1 MIKALVKSKRAS
13 GLELQQVAAPR
24 RQASDQVVIKIKQT
38 AICGTD
44 IHIYN
49 WDDWAQK
56 TVPVP
61 LVIGHE
67 FVGEVAELGA
77 GVDDLQVGELVTGEG
92 HLTCE
97 RCRNCLAGNRH
108 LCRQPIGVGIERAGA
123 FAEYLVLPR
132 RNVYRLSDDIDID
145 IATIYDPLGNAT
157 HTALEFDLVGEDV
170 LVTGAG
176 PIGLMVTAIARHVG
190 ARHIVTTDVN
200 PYRLRLAEKM
210 GATLAIDVSKTDLN
224 DSMRKL
230 NMQEGFDIGF
240 EMSGNDKALQ
250 QMLNHLNHG
259 AKVSLLGIFPRPVT
273 IDWNMIIF
281 KGITLKGIYGRK
293 MFDTWYKTT
302 SMLQS
307 GLNIKQVITHRYQID
322 DYQTAFATMRSGQ
335 SGKVIMVWGS

>member
-1 MIKALVKSKRAS
+1 MIKALVKAQRAV
-13 GLELQQVAAPR
+13 GLELQHVPKPR
-24 RQASDQVVIKIKQT
+24 QQTSDQVTIKIKQT

-49 WDDWAQK
+49 WDSWAQK
-56 TVPVP
+56 TIPVP

-67 FVGEVAELGA
+67 FVGQVAELGS
-77 GVDDLQVGELVTGEG
+77 GVNDLQIGELVTGEG

-108 LCRQPIGVGIERAGA
+108 LCRQPLGVGIERAGA

-132 RNVYRLSDDIDID
+132 RNVYRLSNDIDID
-145 IATIYDPLGNAT
+145 IATIYDPLGNAA

-190 ARHIVTTDVN
+190 ARHVVTTDVN
-200 PYRLRLAEKM
+200 PYRLQLAKKM
-210 GATLAIDVSKTDLN
+210 GATLAINVANDDLKTG
-224 DSMRKL
+224 MRKL

-240 EMSGNDKALQ
+240 EMSGNADALQ
-250 QMLNHLNHG
+250 QMLEHLNHG
-259 AKVSLLGIFPRPVT
+259 AKVSLLGIFPQPAT
-273 IDWNMIIF
+273 IDWNMIIV
-281 KGITLKGIYGRK
+281 KGLTLKGIYGRK

-307 GLNIKQVITHRYQID
+307 GLDIKQVITHRYPID

-335 SGKVIMVWGS
+335 SGKIIMVWR